1 MEIIVHQAILHVLDT
16 TLDAPVLSGSC
27 MEMTAEKTAYLQYHI
42 EKLLASDDIRQCR
55 PLPDSAFR
63 YELEQNKDF
72 IDLSCRIAGVLF
84 DYMHA
89 HTTIPGADLAVVD
102 FTRDG
107 QPWLGILK
115 LNYKNGYTHYTESVD
130 GAPVNSII
138 QQRACLPTQSVD
150 GAPVNSIIQQRACLP
165 TQSGKVEEGALV
177 DLTDYSM
184 KLLEKKFDIDG
195 HKEFYLSTVVF
206 QYTTAE
212 PEKKKLQAIQDAA
225 VQAVQENYQ
234 DEPHVEAQVAM
245 LIANQAADNDNRVT
259 VEQVRR
265 QLAEEYPLAAVPFD
279 DYVEKSDV
287 LEPAQAQQ
295 PVTVSPA
302 RIRRM
307 ESRSIHTA
315 SGIEV
320 KIPTEILSEDSAV
333 EFLHAEDG
341 SVSLLIKNVIL

>member
-1 MEIIVHQAILHVLDT
+1 MEIIIHQAILHVLDT

-27 MEMTAEKTAYLQYHI
+27 MEPTAEKMASLHYHI
-42 EKLLASDDIRQCR
+42 DSLLGRAVSHQSR

-63 YELEQNKDF
+63 NELEQNKDF
-72 IDLSCRIAGVLF
+72 VDLSCRIAGVLF

-107 QPWLGILK
+107 EPWLGILK
-115 LNYKNGYTHYTESVD
+115 LNYKNGYTHYTEEV
-130 GAPVNSII
+130 G
-138 QQRACLPTQSVD
+138 

-184 KLLEKKFDIDG
+184 RLLEKKYDIDG

-206 QYTTAE
+206 QYTQAE
-212 PEKKKLQAIQDAA
+212 PEKKKLQAIQEAA
-225 VQAVQENYQ
+225 AQAVKDSYA
-234 DEPHVEAQVAM
+234 DEPHAEAQVAM
-245 LIANQAADNDNRVT
+245 LIANQASDNDNKVT

-265 QLAEEYPLAAVPFD
+265 QLAEDYPLAAVPFD

-287 LEPAQAQQ
+287 LEPAMHDQ
-295 PVTVSPA
+295 PVTVTPA

-315 SGIEV
+315 NGIEV
-320 KIPTEILSEDSAV
+320 KIPTEMLSEDSAV
-333 EFLHAEDG
+333 EFLHDADG

>member
-1 MEIIVHQAILHVLDT
+1 MEIIIHQAILHVLDT
-16 TLDAPVLSGSC
+16 TLDAPVLSGSS
-27 MEMTAEKTAYLQYHI
+27 MELTAEKTAYLQNHI

-55 PLPDSAFR
+55 PLPDSAFKN
-63 YELEQNKDF
+63 ELEHNQDF

-107 QPWLGILK
+107 APWLGILK
-115 LNYKNGYTHYTESVD
+115 LNYKNGYTHYTETV
-130 GAPVNSII
+130 
-138 QQRACLPTQSVD
+138 Q

-165 TQSGKVEEGALV
+165 TQSGKVEEGALINLQ
-177 DLTDYSM
+177 DLSM
-184 KLLEKKFDIDG
+184 RLLEKKYDIDG
-195 HKEFYLSTVVF
+195 HKEFYLSSVVF
-206 QYTTAE
+206 QYTQAE
-212 PEKKKLQAIQDAA
+212 PEKKKLQAIQEAA
-225 VQAVQENYQ
+225 AQAVKDAYV
-234 DEPHVEAQVAM
+234 DEPHADAQVAM
-245 LIANQAADNDNRVT
+245 LIATEAADNDNQIS

-279 DYVEKSDV
+279 DYVEKSEV
-287 LEPAQAQQ
+287 IEHVEQ
-295 PVTVSPA
+295 PVTVTPS

-320 KIPTEILSEDSAV
+320 KIPTEILSSDSEV
-333 EFLHAEDG
+333 EFLHDADG